1 MDRPDIRHFLGFL
14 RSVPSSFYRPSGQNR
29 RGVLGK
35 GSIMGIYLNPGDD
48 NFCMAHRSQIYVDKS
63 AMLGYLN
70 DVFQTQDRFVCVS
83 RPRRFGKSTA
93 ANMVTAYYDR
103 TANAEDTFQGLQFAQ
118 DESFATHCNKYDVIH
133 IKMTK
138 TLFPIRFHWLII
150 RQGKNTQ

>member
-1 MDRPDIRHFLGFL
+1 
-14 RSVPSSFYRPSGQNR
+14 
-29 RGVLGK
+29 
-35 GSIMGIYLNPGDD
+35 MGIYLNPGDD

-103 TANAEDTFQGLQFAQ
+103 TANAEDTFRGLQIAQ
-118 DESFATHCNKYDVIH
+118 NENFATHCNKYDVIH
-133 IKMTK
+133 INMQDFLSRAQDMDGLLQTLAKSILWELLEEYPDYPYFDK
-138 TLFPIRFHWLII
+138 TDLAR
-150 RQGKNTQ
+150 TMADV